1 MANKYFVLDLEKFSL
16 LNNSHLSP
24 MDIALSAYD
33 VIRVN
38 SLIDNPFY
46 DENSHADPN
55 EVIPDSLI
63 DWLK

>member
-1 MANKYFVLDLEKFSL
+1 MVNKYTAWRGEGCSL
-16 LNNSHLSP
+16 LDDACFSP

-33 VIRVN
+33 VIRVD
-38 SLIDNPFY
+38 SLTYNPFY